1 VQGDSETKICLEKPS
16 AQRSLLL
23 PDASGVII
31 TNATVSDISS
41 LVGLR
46 GNRSLQFTGEAHA
59 HSPQWKY
66 AKNTLFGPVPPSP
79 RIDCSA
85 MKCHQHSGTVPRSTF
100 EFQYASNAWYAV
112 DMKVWREMRGVWTK
126 KMPSYFSFVCPTDKG
141 AQQAQ
146 RCDIFQGAE
155 AGAAGGLKSSSLR
168 KVAAE
173 SGVQFRRNDQ
183 DLPGGRPWQESD
195 GFLVE
200 VGRGGRGGGGTSKWP
215 ELEGLWELAHVR
227 ARLGLQ
233 WETAGTQTTIP
244 TRGRELVLPSLSA
257 ALASAGATATSVMFT
272 VEEWAALGVRDLRMD
287 DFIKVVHHEGTS
299 NAQTRYFGPAADQQ
313 HGYTAGSRSSLP
325 LCVDRAEFCA
335 RIVD

>member
-1 VQGDSETKICLEKPS
+1 MQDDSSTKICLEKPS

-23 PDASGVII
+23 PDASGIII

-85 MKCHQHSGTVPRSTF
+85 IKCHQHGGTMPRSTF
-100 EFQYASNAWYAV
+100 EFQYASDAWYAV
-112 DMKVWREMRGVWTK
+112 DMKVWRETRGMWTK
-126 KMPSYFSFVCPTDKG
+126 KMPSYFSFVCPTP
-141 AQQAQ
+141 
-146 RCDIFQGAE
+146 RCNIFQGAE
-155 AGAAGGLKSSSLR
+155 AGPSLK

-183 DLPGGRPWQESD
+183 DLPGRPWQESD

-200 VGRGGRGGGGTSKWP
+200 VGRGGRGGGGISKWP

-233 WETAGTQTTIP
+233 WEIIGTQTTIP
-244 TRGRELVLPSLSA
+244 TRGRELVLPTLSA

-272 VEEWAALGVRDLRMD
+272 IEKWAALGVRDLRMD
-287 DFIKVVHHEGTS
+287 DFVKVVHDEGTS

-313 HGYTAGSRSSLP
+313 HGYTAGS
-325 LCVDRAEFCA
+325 
-335 RIVD
+335 